1 MIAPQLAKASATIP
15 TGPGWVCEAKY
26 DGWRVI
32 AEVLADEVILRTR
45 TGNRITQV
53 PYINNALKALPPG
66 TIIDGEIVD
75 LTNGTESTFNRVV
88 SVLKRN
94 DPQRVCLENL
104 PLTYVAFDIIE
115 ADGQTIANEP
125 LSTRR
130 EVLETAFNHPSLA
143 DQRLCE
149 VKLLAI
155 ADQFPSSEAAFDA
168 CIAAG
173 FEGVVVKQLSH
184 SYSFGARNWIKIK
197 PDAEVEAICTGVYDA
212 EAGSKYDGRCVGG
225 ITFTLTHEDGTTF
238 EGQCAGK
245 MNDTLRS
252 ELYANPDRFKGLVVE
267 IGHWG
272 VTDNGSLRHPS
283 FRRFREDKSAAEV
296 NPVSAPAHIDLTQVH
311 NTGERERIPSSAVV
325 GESKPKKKGKRNYRQ
340 MKDDK
345 LLRTAEELERAL
357 SLTPGESNEAISK
370 STDPEADLIT
380 VRELIAERGL

>member
-1 MIAPQLAKASATIP
+1 MIQPQLCQASSTIP
-15 TGPGWVCEAKY
+15 TGPGWVAECKY
-26 DGWRVI
+26 DGWRCI
-32 AEVLADEVILRTR
+32 AEVLDDEVVLRTR
-45 TGNRITQV
+45 TGNRIPQV
-53 PYINNALKALPPG
+53 PYINNALRALPSG
-66 TIIDGEIVD
+66 TVIDGEIVD
-75 LTNGTESTFNRVV
+75 LSVGTESTFNRVV

-115 ADGQTIANEP
+115 ADGQNIANEP

-130 EVLETAFNHPSLA
+130 EVLETAFTHPSLA
-143 DQRLCE
+143 DQRLLD

-184 SYSFGARNWIKIK
+184 SYAFGARNWIKIK

-212 EAGSKYDGRCVGG
+212 EEGSKYDGRCVGG
-225 ITFTLTHEDGTTF
+225 ITFTLTHLDGTVF

-245 MNDTLRS
+245 MNDALRAD
-252 ELYANPDRFKGLVVE
+252 LYSNTDKYVGMVVE

-283 FRRFREDKSAAEV
+283 FRRFREDKDVSEV
-296 NPVSAPAHIDLTQVH
+296 NSTPAPAHV
-311 NTGERERIPSSAVV
+311 AVTPAKATSV
-325 GESKPKKKGKRNYRQ
+325 KPKKKGKRNYVQ

-345 LLRTAEELERAL
+345 LIRVRSELRDALE
-357 SLTPGESNEAISK
+357 GIENEAASK
-370 STDPEADLIT
+370 ATDVEGDLAIVVALARNEQSLVQT
-380 VRELIAERGL
+380 SRVLDTPKIV